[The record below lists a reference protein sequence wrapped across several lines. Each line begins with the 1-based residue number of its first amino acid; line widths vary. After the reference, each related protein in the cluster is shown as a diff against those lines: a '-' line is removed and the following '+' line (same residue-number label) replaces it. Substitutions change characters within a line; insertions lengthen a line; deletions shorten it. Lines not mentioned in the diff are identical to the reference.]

1 MNLTICTQSEE
12 IINLENI
19 ISIAY
24 MPAEI
29 EDIYSGK
36 PITVFVISARDVTDN
51 EFQLGVF
58 RTEEEVVKVWNDIKA
73 WLQKIGV
80 SQFTV
85 PIPENRCP
93 H

>member
-1 MNLTICTQSEE
+1 MNFTICTQSEE

-29 EDIYSGK
+29 EDIYSGN
-36 PITVFVISARDVTDN
+36 PITVFVISARDITDN
-51 EFQLGVF
+51 EFQLGIF

-73 WLQKIGV
+73 WLQKVGV
-80 SQFTV
+80 LQFAV
-85 PIPENRCP
+85 PVPKEQRT
-93 H
+93 

>member
-36 PITVFVISARDVTDN
+36 LITVFVISARDVTDN

-58 RTEEEVVKVWNDIKA
+58 RTEEEVVKVWNDLNA
-73 WLQKIGV
+73 WLQENGV
-80 SQFTV
+80 SQFSVSFSKNQET
-85 PIPENRCP
+85 
-93 H
+93 

>member
-1 MNLTICTQSEE
+1 MNFTICTQSEE

-36 PITVFVISARDVTDN
+36 PTTVFIISARDVTDN
-51 EFQLGVF
+51 EFQLGIF
-58 RTEEEVVKVWNDIKA
+58 RTEKEVVKVWNDLKA
-73 WLQKIGV
+73 WLQKVGV
-80 SQFTV
+80 LQFSIPVPKSQNT
-85 PIPENRCP
+85 
-93 H
+93 